1 MDINIGIVPNDRDAV
16 AKALNILL
24 ADEYLLLFKTKNY
37 HWNVTG
43 MNFNDLHLFFD
54 KQYEEL
60 DDIVDKTAERVR
72 ALGNR
77 AFGTAKEFVEYAR
90 LKEQPG
96 IVPSEKEMIKNLLM
110 DHETVIKL
118 IRTDI
123 EKTVTFND
131 MGTNNF
137 LCDLIEKHE
146 KMAWMLRSY
155 LS

>member
-1 MDINIGIVPNDRDAV
+1 MELNIGIVPNDRDAV
-16 AKALNILL
+16 AKSLNILL
-24 ADEYLLLFKTKNY
+24 ADEYMLLFKTKNY

-54 KQYEEL
+54 KQYAEL
-60 DDIVDKTAERVR
+60 ENIVDEVAERVR

-96 IVPSEKEMIKNLLM
+96 IVPTEKEMIKNLVI
-110 DHETVIKL
+110 DHETIIKQ
-118 IRTDI
+118 IRIDI
-123 EKTVTFND
+123 NDTVKYND

-137 LCDLIEKHE
+137 LCDLIERHE

-155 LS
+155 LP

>member
-1 MDINIGIVPNDRDAV
+1 MEINIGIVANDRDAV
-16 AKALNILL
+16 AKSLNILL
-24 ADEYLLLFKTKNY
+24 ADEYILLFKTKNY

-54 KQYEEL
+54 KQYAEL
-60 DDIVDKTAERVR
+60 DDIVDRTAERVR

-77 AFGTAKEFVEYAR
+77 AFGTAKEFMEYSR

-96 IVPSEKEMIKNLLM
+96 TIPSEKEMIKNLLI
-110 DHETVIKL
+110 DHETIIKL

-123 EKTVTFND
+123 EKTVEFND
-131 MGTNNF
+131 SGTNNF

-155 LS
+155 IA